1 MTGWHWAVIDEEHN
15 TEALGQNAGLVSRW
29 TLQQIILS
37 TYLHYEN
44 IIISCFCSLVFRR
57 VGKYTPEPSWPHIQY
72 LGHNNLSSSISIKV
86 ESFISLLLF
95 SPHPHLTRKKLS
107 SWCWSADV
115 QWMVKLKHYNSHQNI
130 IPSAPDQPATNFSP
144 HWKLKLIKCR
154 YQNLNRIIIM
164 SQMLQSMMV
173 QPNIFSWLLSGNIFE
188 VWSGHKNHCLCDIY
202 WNLQTRFEIYNWRH
216 LVLFG
221 NNFIVNCETI
231 VLNLI

>member
-1 MTGWHWAVIDEEHN
+1 MLT
-15 TEALGQNAGLVSRW
+15 
-29 TLQQIILS
+29 
-37 TYLHYEN
+37 
-44 IIISCFCSLVFRR
+44 
-57 VGKYTPEPSWPHIQY
+57 WPHIQY
-72 LGHNNLSSSISIKV
+72 LGHDNLSSSISIKV

-130 IPSAPDQPATNFSP
+130 IPSAPDQPATNFSPP

>member
-1 MTGWHWAVIDEEHN
+1 MKAVVAAFNQEKALVGAFSVITNLRMDLF
-15 TEALGQNAGLVSRW
+15 EAL
-29 TLQQIILS
+29 
-37 TYLHYEN
+37 Y
-44 IIISCFCSLVFRR
+44 
-57 VGKYTPEPSWPHIQY
+57 
-72 LGHNNLSSSISIKV
+72 
-86 ESFISLLLF
+86 
-95 SPHPHLTRKKLS
+95 LTRKKLS
-107 SWCWSADV
+107 SWCWSGAV

-154 YQNLNRIIIM
+154 YQNLNSIIIM
-164 SQMLQSMMV
+164 SQMLQSMKV

-216 LVLFG
+216 LALFG

>member
-1 MTGWHWAVIDEEHN
+1 MESIDY
-15 TEALGQNAGLVSRW
+15 
-29 TLQQIILS
+29 I
-37 TYLHYEN
+37 TYLYAGN

-164 SQMLQSMMV
+164 SQML
-173 QPNIFSWLLSGNIFE
+173 
-188 VWSGHKNHCLCDIY
+188 
-202 WNLQTRFEIYNWRH
+202 
-216 LVLFG
+216 
-221 NNFIVNCETI
+221 
-231 VLNLI
+231 